1 MTENVQIYRHVCK
14 AHHFHVAC
22 GPAIEAP
29 LMTMLALHRKEKQNE
44 E

>member
-1 MTENVQIYRHVCK
+1 MTENVQMVRPVCK

-29 LMTMLALHRKEKQNE
+29 LMTMVGAIPQGEAK
-44 E
+44 